1 MPLDSNNFS
10 QNTPANSNRIRNIM
24 ALTLIIVIGALGIA
38 AVIQNRGL
46 KVEAQAHRIGVT
58 LQPAE
63 YPTPPVATYKDAS
76 PIVTAPD
83 AKVEVHVTGPTNPTS
98 AQASR
103 RDGLSTHGAASPIV
117 TGQGAVV
124 KATVDTRP

>member
-1 MPLDSNNFS
+1 MPLNLNDLS
-10 QNTPANSNRIRNIM
+10 QKTPANNRRIRDTIT
-24 ALTLIIVIGALGIA
+24 LTLIVGFGALVIA
-38 AVIQNRGL
+38 AVIQNREFH
-46 KVEAQAHRIGVT
+46 VEAQPNRIGVT

-63 YPTPPVATYKDAS
+63 YPTPPNATYNDAS

-83 AKVEVHVTGPTNPTS
+83 AQVEVRVTGPTKQTSVHAPT
-98 AQASR
+98 

-124 KATVDTRP
+124 KATVDTRL

>member
-1 MPLDSNNFS
+1 MDLNNFS

-24 ALTLIIVIGALGIA
+24 ALTLTIVIGVLGTA
-38 AVIQNRGL
+38 AVIQNRGFN
-46 KVEAQAHRIGVT
+46 VEAQADRIGVT

-63 YPTPPVATYKDAS
+63 YPTPSIATYTDAS

-83 AKVEVHVTGPTNPTS
+83 AQVEVHVTGPTNPTS

>member
-1 MPLDSNNFS
+1 MQLNLNNLS
-10 QNTPANSNRIRNIM
+10 QNTPANSGRIRKTM
-24 ALTLIIVIGALGIA
+24 TLTLIIVLGALAIA
-38 AVIQNRGL
+38 AVIQNRGFHI
-46 KVEAQAHRIGVT
+46 EAQPNRIGVT

-63 YPTPPVATYKDAS
+63 YPTPPNATYNDAS

-83 AKVEVHVTGPTNPTS
+83 AQVEVHVTGPIKPTS
-98 AQASR
+98 APPPT

-124 KATVDTRP
+124 KATVYTRL